1 MIYRQPVKRRL
12 LRKFFLDVAVALL
25 ALLTV
30 LVFGIATRGLR

>member
-1 MIYRQPVKRRL
+1 MILRRPENRHL

-30 LVFGIATRGLR
+30 LVFGFVTRSLQ